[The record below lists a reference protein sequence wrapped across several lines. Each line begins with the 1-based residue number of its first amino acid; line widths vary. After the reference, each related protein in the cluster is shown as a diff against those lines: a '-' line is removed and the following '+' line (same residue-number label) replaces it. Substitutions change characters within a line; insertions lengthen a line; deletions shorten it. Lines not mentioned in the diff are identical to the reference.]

1 MDFNMVIR
9 YRNDEESVN
18 YDRVVLMEPFFFF
31 FYGKYLFPG
40 QFSVNRGRTLWPRD
54 DTGMRKICYA
64 KFAS

>member
-31 FYGKYLFPG
+31 SMANIYSQGAFLSIEVGLYGHVTT
-40 QFSVNRGRTLWPRD
+40 QE
-54 DTGMRKICYA
+54 
-64 KFAS
+64 